1 VNSIRGETV
10 ALDTNV
16 FIFALR
22 KEPDYP
28 ACETLLFDKL
38 PALQIYMPL
47 QIFLE
52 LQRNLTA
59 SEMRRVV
66 RALTMAQAVTWDY
79 APPQMDR
86 IRQWEQRGAKK
97 GDAVITAHLEGAAV
111 HYLVSENRD
120 FLKELPALPFTVLSS
135 EEAVRLLGENES

>member
-47 QIFLE
+47 QISLE

-120 FLKELPALPFTVLSS
+120 FLTELPALPFTVLSS
-135 EEAVRLLGENES
+135 EETVRLLGENES

>member
-1 VNSIRGETV
+1 V

-22 KEPDYP
+22 KEPHYP

-38 PALQIYMPL
+38 TALQIYMPL

-59 SEMRRVV
+59 NEMRRVV
-66 RALTMAQAVTWDY
+66 RALTMVQAVTWDY
-79 APPQMDR
+79 APARMAL
-86 IRQWEQRGAKK
+86 IRQCNVGRRK
-97 GDAVITAHLEGAAV
+97 VM
-111 HYLVSENRD
+111 R
-120 FLKELPALPFTVLSS
+120 
-135 EEAVRLLGENES
+135 

>member
-47 QIFLE
+47 QIFLDS
-52 LQRNLTA
+52 NCSGT
-59 SEMRRVV
+59 SRRAKCD
-66 RALTMAQAVTWDY
+66 ALY
-79 APPQMDR
+79 AHSRWPER
-86 IRQWEQRGAKK
+86 
-97 GDAVITAHLEGAAV
+97 
-111 HYLVSENRD
+111 
-120 FLKELPALPFTVLSS
+120 
-135 EEAVRLLGENES
+135 

>member
-1 VNSIRGETV
+1 
-10 ALDTNV
+10 LDTNV

-22 KEPDYP
+22 TESNHP

-38 PALQIYMPL
+38 TEIQVYMPL

-66 RALTMAQAVTWDY
+66 RALTMAK
-79 APPQMDR
+79 P
-86 IRQWEQRGAKK
+86 
-97 GDAVITAHLEGAAV
+97 
-111 HYLVSENRD
+111 
-120 FLKELPALPFTVLSS
+120 
-135 EEAVRLLGENES
+135 

>member
-1 VNSIRGETV
+1 MSSIRGETV

-38 PALQIYMPL
+38 PALQVYMPL

-66 RALTMAQAVTWDY
+66 RALTMARAVTWDY
-79 APPQMDR
+79 APARMDL

-97 GDAVITAHLEGAAV
+97 GDAVITAHLEGATIRS
-111 HYLVSENRD
+111 LVSENRD
-120 FLKELPALPFTVLSS
+120 FLKELPDLPFTVLSS
-135 EEAVRLLGENES
+135 EEAVQCLGESGS

>member
-1 VNSIRGETV
+1 
-10 ALDTNV
+10 LDTNV

-38 PALQIYMPL
+38 PALQVYMPL

-52 LQRNLTA
+52 LQRHLTA

-66 RALTMAQAVTWDY
+66 RALTMAQAMTWDY
-79 APPQMDR
+79 TPARMDL
-86 IRQWEQRGAKK
+86 IWQWE
-97 GDAVITAHLEGAAV
+97 
-111 HYLVSENRD
+111 
-120 FLKELPALPFTVLSS
+120 
-135 EEAVRLLGENES
+135 